1 MNAVS
6 HQHVSGRYQNLV
18 THYDEATLSTWFSMD
33 SRPRPSFTWPLIHD
47 ILKFQENLPREPE
60 RLRYLVFASRA
71 KGIFSLGG
79 DLTLFQETIE
89 SQDRA
94 SLGIY
99 AEDCAAVLYNHLNA
113 PAVTISLLEGD
124 VLGAGL
130 ESAIA
135 SDVVIAERTVHGGF
149 PEVLFNLVPGHG
161 AYQLVAR
168 RTGARQA
175 EEMILGGKMYTA
187 EELHAM
193 GLIDILAEPGAGRE
207 AVREFQ
213 ERHAKHWNA
222 FRAHTM
228 IKRLHMP
235 VTRELLSASS
245 GLWVEAA
252 MRLGQRD
259 LKLMQRLVRAQDRRL
274 SSPAS
279 ETRPEIATPRRV
291 ESPAAMELTAVPAFA
306 A

>member
-1 MNAVS
+1 MNAVC

-18 THYDEATLSTWFSMD
+18 THYDEASLSTWVSMD

-47 ILKFQENLPREPE
+47 ILKFQDNLPRNPE
-60 RLRYLVFASRA
+60 RHRYLISASRA

-79 DLTLFQETIE
+79 DLTMFQEAIE
-89 SQDRA
+89 KQDRVGL
-94 SLGIY
+94 SLY
-99 AEDCAAVLYNHLNA
+99 AEDCATVLFNHLNA

-124 VLGAGL
+124 ALGAGL
-130 ESAIA
+130 ESALA
-135 SDVVIAERTVHGGF
+135 SDIVIAERTMHGGF

-168 RTGARQA
+168 RAGARQA
-175 EEMILGGKMYTA
+175 EEMVLSGKLYSA
-187 EELHAM
+187 EELHAL
-193 GLIDILAEPGAGRE
+193 GLIDILIEPGTGYE

-213 ERHAKHWNA
+213 ERHARHWNA

-228 IKRLHMP
+228 IKRLHQP

-245 GLWVEAA
+245 GIWVEAA
-252 MRLGQRD
+252 MRLAQRD

-274 SSPAS
+274 SAPTVESTPPA
-279 ETRPEIATPRRV
+279 EPAAEPAARPE
-291 ESPAAMELTAVPAFA
+291 LVPATAIA